1 MRKVWN
7 KISWLQLT
15 LQRCQTTANQQL
27 YDLFFTNVYENCLL
41 LLLITSINGSS
52 QQSPIISTFLIYD
65 PYFHPMEVNP
75 LSVILVKSDSKGDR
89 LLFRYPF
96 QIQENKETSNRFRRN
111 PYALAV
117 VEESLQSVAVSSSN
131 INKGVLTGLSDEV
144 LSSLFAVKT
153 DLCDKK
159 FELKVNDVRFVSH
172 PTLLQLQNKQSE
184 KDDSGIM
191 LINIV
196 FALSALA
203 SHSVVRCYHDLSQ
216 RFGIILRHEEKR
228 CSFVSEQT
236 QRMMTAHD
244 ECTSNNGSAFQVI
257 LEKCILA
264 ANIKKLYEDLSSTG
278 LVNIIVNRWISLSF
292 CLPEKAHQWH
302 LRGQI
307 IEPEDIDRCLRA
319 MRPYHSLLLLHP
331 VEHIIDFTSLDSS
344 PSLVKM
350 LTQYSPMKN
359 LQTLA
364 ADSDLTLSHVFELT
378 AHLVYWAKATV
389 IFPVCA
395 TNRYV
400 IASNAPLHH
409 TSPLIEK
416 FSTAFPGLHLFTAIH
431 EFSVPTSLHSKL
443 DPFSKPTLQSSL
455 VQNIIWMLQH
465 HLLLQLHTYIEYM
478 PTDNGP
484 PSLKSQKKTVK
495 TPSPRTSSV
504 LSASFPDASR
514 TESESG
520 ASTISEA
527 QELIKHLNMENASFT
542 STEDDKQDYQEEL
555 LVDFPDEER
564 SEIFKIPAT
573 NTPEDLKLF
582 ARLCRKGYFEGSHHI
597 EEIMYLENL
606 RRSQLTQLLDKFRE
620 ILITYDSE
628 DPAIAMFSCTT

>member
-1 MRKVWN
+1 MSVR
-7 KISWLQLT
+7 
-15 LQRCQTTANQQL
+15 
-27 YDLFFTNVYENCLL
+27 YLL
-41 LLLITSINGSS
+41 CSI
-52 QQSPIISTFLIYD
+52 IKTK
-65 PYFHPMEVNP
+65 MEVSP

-96 QIQENKETSNRFRRN
+96 QIQENNETSSQTRKN
-111 PYALAV
+111 PYTLPV
-117 VEESLQSVAVSSSN
+117 IEEGIQSHAIGTSN
-131 INKGVLTGLSDEV
+131 ISKGVLTGFSDEV
-144 LSSLFAVKT
+144 LSSLFAVKN
-153 DLCDKK
+153 DLCNKK
-159 FELKVNDVRFVSH
+159 FELKVNDIRFVSH
-172 PTLLQLQNKQSE
+172 PTLLQLRNKQSDR
-184 KDDSGIM
+184 DDSGIM

-216 RFGIILRHEEKR
+216 RLGIISRYEEKR
-228 CSFVSEQT
+228 CGYVSEQT
-236 QRMMTAHD
+236 QSMMAAHD
-244 ECTSNNGSAFQVI
+244 DYTTNNGLAFQMI
-257 LEKCILA
+257 LEKCTLA
-264 ANIKKLYEDLSSTG
+264 DNIKKLYEDLCTAG
-278 LVNIIVNRWISLSF
+278 LVNVKLNRWITLSF
-292 CLPEKAHQWH
+292 CLPQKAHQWH
-302 LRGQI
+302 LKGQI
-307 IEPEDIDRCLRA
+307 VEPEDIDRCLLA
-319 MRPYHSLLLLHP
+319 LRPYHSLLLLHP
-331 VEHIIDFTSLDSS
+331 VEHLIDFTCLDSS

-400 IASNAPLHH
+400 ISPNALLHQN
-409 TSPLIEK
+409 SPLIDK
-416 FSTAFPGLHLFTAIH
+416 FSKRFPGKHLMRTIH
-431 EFSVPTSLHSKL
+431 EFSIPTSLLSKL
-443 DPFSKPTLQSSL
+443 DPLCKPTLQCSL

-478 PTDNGP
+478 PTENGA
-484 PSLKSQKKTVK
+484 SSSKTLKKYGK

-504 LSASFPDASR
+504 LSASYPEPSR

-520 ASTISEA
+520 ASTVSEA
-527 QELIKHLNMENASFT
+527 PDFMKHFNLENISFAST
-542 STEDDKQDYQEEL
+542 DEDKQDYQEEL
-555 LVDFPDEER
+555 LLDFPDEER
-564 SEIFKIPAT
+564 SQIFKIPAT

-582 ARLCRKGYFEGSHHI
+582 ARLCRKGYFEGNHHI

-606 RRSQLTQLLDKFRE
+606 RRSQLMQLLDKFRDV
-620 ILITYDSE
+620 LVTYDSE

>member
-1 MRKVWN
+1 
-7 KISWLQLT
+7 
-15 LQRCQTTANQQL
+15 
-27 YDLFFTNVYENCLL
+27 
-41 LLLITSINGSS
+41 
-52 QQSPIISTFLIYD
+52 
-65 PYFHPMEVNP
+65 MEVNP

-96 QIQENKETSNRFRRN
+96 HIQENKQKSSKARKN
-111 PYALAV
+111 PYTLPSAD
-117 VEESLQSVAVSSSN
+117 ETLQTPTICSSN
-131 INKGVLTGLSDEV
+131 INKGVLTGFSDEV

-153 DLCDKK
+153 DLCNKK

-172 PTLLQLQNKQSE
+172 PTLLQLKNKQTD

-203 SHSVVRCYHDLSQ
+203 SHSVVGCYHDLSQ
-216 RFGIILRHEEKR
+216 RLGIILSHEEER
-228 CSFVSEQT
+228 CGYISEQT
-236 QRMMTAHD
+236 QTMMAAHD
-244 ECTSNNGSAFQVI
+244 DCTTNNGSAFQVI
-257 LEKCILA
+257 LGKCTLA
-264 ANIKKLYEDLSSTG
+264 ENVKRLYENLCNSG
-278 LVNIIVNRWISLSF
+278 LVNVTINRWISFSF
-292 CLPEKAHQWH
+292 CLPQKAHQWH

-307 IEPEDIDRCLRA
+307 VEPDDIDRCIQAL
-319 MRPYHSLLLLHP
+319 RPYHSLLLLHP
-331 VEHIIDFTSLDSS
+331 VEHLIDFTCLDCS
-344 PSLVKM
+344 PSLIKM

-400 IASNAPLHH
+400 ISPSAPLHH
-409 TSPLIEK
+409 NSPLIDK
-416 FSTAFPGLHLFTAIH
+416 FSKVFPGLNLIRTIH
-431 EFSVPTSLHSKL
+431 EFSIPTSLLSKFNPL
-443 DPFSKPTLQSSL
+443 CKPNLQSSL

-478 PTDNGP
+478 PTESGAPNKANRKCEP
-484 PSLKSQKKTVK
+484 
-495 TPSPRTSSV
+495 
-504 LSASFPDASR
+504 SR

-520 ASTISEA
+520 ASTVSEA
-527 QELIKHLNMENASFT
+527 FDFIKHLNLESVSFAST
-542 STEDDKQDYQEEL
+542 DDDKQDYQEEL
-555 LVDFPDEER
+555 LLDFPDEER
-564 SEIFKIPAT
+564 TQIFKIPAT

-582 ARLCRKGYFEGSHHI
+582 ARLCRKGYFEGNHHV

-606 RRSQLTQLLDKFRE
+606 RRSQLTQLLDKFRDV
-620 ILITYDSE
+620 LITYDSE
-628 DPAIAMFSCTT
+628 DPAIAMFSCPM